1 MLGTINVMHQF
12 NLKEAETQLAKLIE
26 VAAGG
31 EEVIITRSDGASF
44 KIGPISAVGAIP
56 KFGSAKGCVKMSDDF
71 DEPLEFEEYAP

>member
-1 MLGTINVMHQF
+1 MIHQF
-12 NLKEAETQLAKLIE
+12 NLKQAETQLAKPIE

-44 KIGPISAVGAIP
+44 QIVPISIVGVIP

-71 DEPLEFEEYAP
+71 DNPLEFEEYTP